1 MPHVHLISGTNSMR
15 LRGLVHPSKDEL
27 DLGLA
32 TDVSGGGEVY
42 VSQKS
47 VPSLTLVRSFAGV
60 RNEDYESL
68 RSWYTNICQG
78 ARNAF
83 IFIDADGSTYTVRW
97 TNSPLDWQ
105 RDAEN
110 LWSGSITLR
119 VEDFEP

>member
-1 MPHVHLISGTNSMR
+1 MR